1 MKNYRKLAKSDGYI
15 KNQCM
20 RIKQNRG
27 YILFKISIVVFPL
40 ALFLAV
46 ATFGTLS
53 TPSPE
58 KWKHEEITL
67 KNVSWEVVFLLDRHR
82 SRAYVL
88 NTEQGEQFVLLVSIN
103 EGEAL
108 SKQLVPG
115 RKYHIVYTG
124 NYFNNF
130 TKALSDDNREFI
142 KLEESVAKWEKERK
156 EYYIFAVI
164 SVFIMSVGSVLIFTF
179 LCKEERREIAKIKS
193 KMDERLRKKM
203 VNQK

>member
-1 MKNYRKLAKSDGYI
+1 MKNYRKAAKSDGYI
-15 KNQCM
+15 KNQRM
-20 RIKQNRG
+20 RLKQNRN
-27 YILFKISIVVFPL
+27 YILFKISIVVLPL
-40 ALFLAV
+40 ALILAV

-58 KWKHEEITL
+58 KWKHEEITY
-67 KNVSWEVVFLLDRHR
+67 KDISWEIVHFSKRASH
-82 SRAYVL
+82 AYVL
-88 NTEQGEQFVLLVSIN
+88 NTEEDGQFIIPLGINEIDAFSQQLVS
-103 EGEAL
+103 G
-108 SKQLVPG
+108 Q
-115 RKYHIVYTG
+115 KYHIVYTG
-124 NYFNNF
+124 NYFNSY
-130 TKALSDDNREFI
+130 TKALSSGNREFI